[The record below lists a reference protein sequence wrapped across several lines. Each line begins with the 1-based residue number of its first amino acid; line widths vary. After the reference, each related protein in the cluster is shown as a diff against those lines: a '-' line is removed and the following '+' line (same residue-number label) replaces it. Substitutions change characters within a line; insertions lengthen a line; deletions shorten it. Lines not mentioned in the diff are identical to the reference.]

1 MIEYLI
7 EKITSFDYYNDRQVL
22 FLDKDRKDWFV
33 KEKYTY
39 REWIDNWKNSTNV
52 LVTGLEEDQTVFNK
66 SQKLL
71 PEERINSIHM
81 FHNVNGGYSF
91 DEHKDETNVF
101 LYVEKG
107 KKHVHINGEI
117 FTVSANKGIHIPKNV
132 PHKVDSEADTWALS
146 IGYD

>member
-52 LVTGLEEDQTVFNK
+52 LVTGLEED
-66 SQKLL
+66 
-71 PEERINSIHM
+71 
-81 FHNVNGGYSF
+81 
-91 DEHKDETNVF
+91 
-101 LYVEKG
+101 
-107 KKHVHINGEI
+107 
-117 FTVSANKGIHIPKNV
+117 
-132 PHKVDSEADTWALS
+132 
-146 IGYD
+146 